1 VKSNIAV
8 EQLKREI
15 SIEHGLDVTQLK
27 YLTTSEA
34 TDANDD
40 DLAISTLQELVDTV
54 SISEYPL
61 QDEIIIVY
69 SGYTL
74 LAWFSM
80 SR

>member
-1 VKSNIAV
+1 MKSDIAV
-8 EQLKREI
+8 ELLKREI

-40 DLAISTLQELVDTV
+40 DLAISTLQELVDTT

-69 SGYTL
+69 SG
-74 LAWFSM
+74 
-80 SR
+80 